1 MMVQCDDAT
10 TDGMTMQLMLQ
21 QDFLMDVPWYDGK
34 QCDGR
39 YDDSFDKEADDQ

>member
-10 TDGMTMQLMLQ
+10 TDGMMMQFMLRR
-21 QDFLMDVPWYDGK
+21 DVAMDIRRYDGK

-39 YDDSFDKEADDQ
+39 YDDAFDKEADAQ